1 MDKAIR
7 KLEKVNAKEG
17 KGLKKL
23 EKADKAR
30 DKECD
35 MGKKMMAKKKKK

>member
-7 KLEKVNAKEG
+7 KLEKVNKREG

-23 EKADKAR
+23 ERADKKR
-30 DKECD
+30 DKVCA
-35 MGKKMMAKKKKK
+35 MGKKMTKKKK